1 MIDVTAEIDILAS
14 PASIAAVMFDPQR
27 YQEWMKAVER
37 VEVHSAALAPG
48 ARVTH
53 HGTFMGRSIS
63 WTTEVEAVH
72 FPHLLA
78 LRITD
83 GPFKGQVRYGI
94 QRSGDGSRVQVHNR
108 GELTGLAAMAPAAMV
123 TGPMRSA
130 LDADLGRLK
139 ALIESPA

>member
-1 MIDVTAEIDILAS
+1 MIDVTAEIEIAAS
-14 PASIAAVMFDPQR
+14 PAHIAAVMFDPQR
-27 YQEWMKAVER
+27 TSEWMKAVER

-53 HGTFMGRSIS
+53 HGTFMGQSIS
-63 WTTEVEAVH
+63 WTTEVESVH

-78 LRITD
+78 MRITD
-83 GPFKGQVRYGI
+83 GPFQGQARFGI

-108 GELTGLAAMAPAAMV
+108 GELKGLAAMAPESMV

-130 LDADLGRLK
+130 LEADLGRLK
-139 ALIESPA
+139 TIVESA